1 MPSLTLPDHYYDRL
15 LEGLWVTLEVLAYA
29 FALGVALSVVLG
41 VARLSSN
48 KVARAVS
55 LAWIEFS
62 RGISSIV
69 LLFWMAY
76 ALPIL
81 LGIDQPSL
89 MLMGSIALGINMGG
103 YGGEIVRGAI
113 QSVPKGQTEA
123 AIALNLTE
131 PQRLRF
137 VVLPQAMRII
147 LPPMGNLT
155 IEILKG
161 TALVSLI
168 SLSDLAFEST
178 KLRTAGRLDPDAA
191 SAGALFFNVLL
202 IYFVVAQ
209 VINGLFRLLEWRVNR
224 RFERGRSRVELP
236 SSVEVTAGAGG

>member
-1 MPSLTLPDHYYDRL
+1 MEIQLPSHYYERL
-15 LEGLWVTLEVLAYA
+15 LEGLAVTMQVLAYA
-29 FALGVALSVVLG
+29 FVLGVVLSVVLG
-41 VARLSSN
+41 TARLSSN
-48 KVARAVS
+48 KAARALS
-55 LAWIEFS
+55 LVWIEFT

-89 MLMGSIALGINMGG
+89 LLMGSIALGLNMGG

-123 AIALNLTE
+123 SIALNLTE
-131 PQRLRF
+131 LQRLRH
-137 VVLPQAMRII
+137 VILPQAMRII

-168 SLSDLAFEST
+168 SLSDVAFESR
-178 KLRTAGRLDPDAA
+178 KLRTSGRLNPDAPSDA
-191 SAGALFFNVLL
+191 VLFLNVLV

-209 VINGLFRLLEWRVNR
+209 IINGLFRLAEWRVNR
-224 RFERGRSRVELP
+224 RFVR
-236 SSVEVTAGAGG
+236 AGSAVDIPEADTLTMQAAK